1 MAGCPEGGIF
11 KMVKYVVEVTE
22 ILQKEVVVKADSYE
36 QAKRIVEGMYDNEEI
51 ILNENDYINTD
62 VTVSKAI

>member
-1 MAGCPEGGIF
+1 
-11 KMVKYVVEVTE
+11 MVRYVVEVTE

-51 ILNENDYINTD
+51 ILNETDYINAEIN
-62 VTVSKAI
+62 VLGVV